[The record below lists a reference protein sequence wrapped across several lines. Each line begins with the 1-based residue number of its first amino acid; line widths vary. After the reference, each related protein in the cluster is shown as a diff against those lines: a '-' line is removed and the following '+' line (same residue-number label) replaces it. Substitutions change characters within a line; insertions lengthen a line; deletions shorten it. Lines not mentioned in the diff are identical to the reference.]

1 MRNCILRKSQVSV
14 RQECNGKPLR
24 MTGVAS
30 GRVKMFGRDRAVG
43 VSHLREEVL
52 QIETVGQIDKEN
64 GICEVK
70 WYL

>member
-30 GRVKMFGRDRAVG
+30 GRVKRFERDRAVR
-43 VSHLREEVL
+43 VSHLREEVP
-52 QIETVGQIDKEN
+52 
-64 GICEVK
+64 
-70 WYL
+70 